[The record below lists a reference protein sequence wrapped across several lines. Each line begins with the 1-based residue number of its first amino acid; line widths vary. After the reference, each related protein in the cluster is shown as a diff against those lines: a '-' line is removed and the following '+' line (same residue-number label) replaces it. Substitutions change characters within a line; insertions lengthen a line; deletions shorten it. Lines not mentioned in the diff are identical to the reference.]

1 MKRII
6 IAMALCI
13 ATYFGTNAQNV
24 NIVND
29 LNIAPEEVEAV
40 RQRIIDKVDELQDNI
55 QRMAGIG
62 TMSHKGK
69 VEVKGITLKLF
80 MGEGE
85 SYKERIPTPNGFTE
99 TEHDGVRMSV
109 INSKYKKARRYLPMP
124 SYFDGLIRNS
134 EAQDYRYKKIIIESA
149 DGVRVDNFSRVGD
162 GRYVATA
169 HILQH
174 FAGYGGDGRLVYHD
188 YTAKTI
194 TIYINR
200 IEEESPEGL
209 VTHWMIL
216 LGDVDCD
223 DIW

>member
-6 IAMALCI
+6 IIIMLCV
-13 ATYFGTNAQNV
+13 ATCFGTNAQNV

-40 RQRIIDKVDELQDNI
+40 RQRIVDKVNELQDNI

-69 VEVKGITLKLF
+69 EDVKSITLKLF
-80 MGEGE
+80 LGEGE
-85 SYKERIPTPNGFTE
+85 EYRERIPSPWGFKDTIHE
-99 TEHDGVRMSV
+99 GVKMGV
-109 INSKYKKARRYLPMP
+109 INSKYRKVRRYLPMP
-124 SYFDGLIRNS
+124 NYFNGLIRNS
-134 EAQDYRYKKIIIESA
+134 EAQNYRYKKIVIESA
-149 DGVRVDNFSRVGD
+149 DGVRVDNFSKVGD

-174 FAGYGGDGRLVYHD
+174 FAGYGGDGRLMYHD

-209 VTHWMIL
+209 VTHWIIL